1 MILPLLNAPKLP
13 FHPDSGSTLCL
24 DFDGPIADVS
34 RRYYRTYRLALAR
47 TRRHFRHLGE
57 PPLHLRPLTRSSFWQ
72 MKQERSPDEEIAL
85 RSGLRPPQIEVFLQH
100 VQHIVNRESL
110 LHLDRLQPGVA
121 EALRQFRAAGLRL
134 VLVTLRPTAEA
145 TTILAE
151 AGLLDY
157 FADICGSDQSAA
169 AYSNLVEC
177 KQELLAQAILR
188 TELRTG
194 QAPLCLI
201 GDTEADVLAAK
212 ALGLISVALTCG
224 IRSSRYLRRLAP
236 DVILPNLLTCA
247 RLILANRSEYF
258 SLTAPSLV

>member
-1 MILPLLNAPKLP
+1 
-13 FHPDSGSTLCL
+13 
-24 DFDGPIADVS
+24 
-34 RRYYRTYRLALAR
+34 
-47 TRRHFRHLGE
+47 
-57 PPLHLRPLTRSSFWQ
+57 
-72 MKQERSPDEEIAL
+72 MKQERSPDEEIAM
-85 RSGLRPPQIEVFLQH
+85 RSGLRPPQTEIFLKH

-121 EALRQFRAAGLRL
+121 EALRQLRAAGLRL
-134 VLVTLRPTAEA
+134 VLVTLRPTVEA
-145 TTILAE
+145 TAILAD
-151 AGLLDY
+151 AGLLECFDE
-157 FADICGSDQSAA
+157 ICGTHQSAA
-169 AYSNLVEC
+169 AYENLVAC
-177 KQELLAQAILR
+177 KQELLSQAILR